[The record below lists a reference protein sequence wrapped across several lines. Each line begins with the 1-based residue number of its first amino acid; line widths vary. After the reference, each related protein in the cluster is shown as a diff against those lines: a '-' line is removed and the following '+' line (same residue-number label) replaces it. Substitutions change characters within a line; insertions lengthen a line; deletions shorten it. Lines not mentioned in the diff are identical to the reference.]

1 MAEILCPSCGHT
13 IDLDEA
19 NYDSIARQVR
29 DKEFDKALEA
39 RMRDERSKSQLSEE
53 KLRAELDRE
62 HSVEIEELKRK
73 LSVLESSLHSKET
86 EQKLAV
92 AEAVAEAVSEEHSK
106 VRDLELQL
114 GSLREG
120 YESRLRDKDE
130 MLSYYKDLKARQ
142 STKMIGEN
150 LEQHCEIEFNKIRAL
165 GFNTSRV
172 YFEKDNDASSGSKGD
187 YIYRE
192 VDENGIELLSIMFEM
207 KNEMESTKRKHKN
220 SDFFE
225 ELDRDRREKRC
236 EYAILVT
243 LLEVDNEV
251 YNQGIVDVSYKFD
264 KMYVVR
270 PQFFIPIITILRNAA
285 YHSADYRR
293 ELAVLRSQNA
303 DIVRFEEKL
312 FDFKERFGRN
322 YRIASEKFNSA
333 IADIDKAIAA
343 LERTKKELLSSENNL
358 RLANNKAEELTIQK
372 LTADSPS
379 LMSGEFS

>member
-86 EQKLAV
+86 EQKL
-92 AEAVAEAVSEEHSK
+92 AVAEAVSEEHSK

>member
-86 EQKLAV
+86 EQKL
-92 AEAVAEAVSEEHSK
+92 AVAEAVSEEHSK

-322 YRIASEKFNSA
+322 YRIASEKFNLA

>member
-86 EQKLAV
+86 EQKL
-92 AEAVAEAVSEEHSK
+92 AVAEAVSEEHSK

-372 LTADSPS
+372 LTADSLS

>member
-29 DKEFDKALEA
+29 DKEFDKALEV

-92 AEAVAEAVSEEHSK
+92 AEAVSEEHSK

-130 MLSYYKDLKARQ
+130 MLSYYRDLKARQ

-243 LLEVDNEV
+243 LLEADNEV

>member
-1 MAEILCPSCGHT
+1 MAEILCPSCGHM

-29 DKEFDKALEA
+29 DKEFDKALDA

-62 HSVEIEELKRK
+62 HNAEIEELKRK

-86 EQKLAV
+86 EQKL
-92 AEAVAEAVSEEHSK
+92 AVAEAVSEEHSK

-192 VDENGIELLSIMFEM
+192 VDENGVEILSIMFEM

-225 ELDRDRREKRC
+225 ELDKDRREKRC

-243 LLEVDNEV
+243 LLESDNEV
-251 YNQGIVDVSYKFD
+251 YNQGIVDVSYRFD

-379 LMSGEFS
+379 LTSGGLS